1 MSHFFKKL
9 RGFTLLELLVVMAII
24 GILAAIGVAAYGGV
38 QAKGRDARRKSDL
51 ENTSKALEVYY
62 NDAGRYPTAGAG
74 GTIAGV
80 PWGAVWASADGGEVY
95 MAQIPKDPR
104 FEYYYESINGGTAYR
119 LYARFENDQPSSGNY
134 AGKGMVY
141 LNEDTEIIEGCAN
154 GCNYHVRSSN
164 AQKPIATADPNS
176 TPEPVFGG
184 DEEEEEEDN
193 SENMHPIPGNCPD
206 TCSHLL
212 NHPSQGA
219 YQSCSMEYASW
230 YPNPCNDPCLSRQDR
245 NYYECDT

>member
-1 MSHFFKKL
+1 MSRFFHKL

-24 GILAAIGVAAYGGV
+24 GILAAIGIASYSGA

-51 ENTSKALEVYY
+51 ENTSRALELYY
-62 NDAGRYPTAGAG
+62 NDNGEYPLSSG
-74 GTIAGV
+74 GQITGV
-80 PWGAVWASADGGEVY
+80 PWGTRWAAGDALY
-95 MAQIPKDPR
+95 MEKLPKDTKHD
-104 FEYYYESINGGTAYR
+104 YYYESIDSGRAYR
-119 LYARFENDQPSSGNY
+119 LYARFENDQVNNDNF
-134 AGKGMVY
+134 AGSNMIFQD
-141 LNEDTEIIEGCAN
+141 ESDTPIEGCTS

-164 AQKPIATADPNS
+164 ASVPTT
-176 TPEPVFGG
+176 TPEPELEPAGSQ
-184 DEEEEEEDN
+184 EEGEDEEEEDN

-230 YPNPCNDPCLSRQDR
+230 YPNPCNDPCLSQQDK